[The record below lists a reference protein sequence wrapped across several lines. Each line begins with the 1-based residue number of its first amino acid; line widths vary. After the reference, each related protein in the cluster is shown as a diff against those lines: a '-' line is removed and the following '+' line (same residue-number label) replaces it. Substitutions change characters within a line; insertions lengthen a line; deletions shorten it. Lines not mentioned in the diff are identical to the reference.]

1 MFLINFF
8 RRLFSSQ
15 VIAKVAIARVLA
27 NNPKYASV
35 IALVAGEASA
45 ALGPSAVMSADGLR
59 RLMQEK
65 AGVFAPTP
73 EEAALLD
80 EVLLAITTELG
91 SRQQDVVPLL
101 TWLATR

>member
-1 MFLINFF
+1 
-8 RRLFSSQ
+8 
-15 VIAKVAIARVLA
+15 
-27 NNPKYASV
+27 
-35 IALVAGEASA
+35 
-45 ALGPSAVMSADGLR
+45 
-59 RLMQEK
+59 MQEK